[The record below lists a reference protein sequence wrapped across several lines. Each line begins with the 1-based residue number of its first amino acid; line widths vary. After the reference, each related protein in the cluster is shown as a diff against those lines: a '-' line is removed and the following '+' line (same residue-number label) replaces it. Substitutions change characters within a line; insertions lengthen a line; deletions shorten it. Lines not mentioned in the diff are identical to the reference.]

1 MASRSNHD
9 GRRRTRDEM
18 ATTSSWRREWTV
30 PRCPTVS
37 LWSSRS
43 PVSPASFLSDPLF
56 LTCLCPGWCARP
68 CCVEASRACARC
80 ARASCCTG
88 DRNRV
93 VVHPRERP
101 GGPCPEPPLA
111 ALVGPLLQTFFW
123 PRGTLDAHPRQANA
137 TRRPYI
143 IYQGDPSPRWP
154 WMTKSSSPARGRAIL
169 RARPRFGAA
178 RERVLWPD

>member
-1 MASRSNHD
+1 MPPVAARMDRSTLPH
-9 GRRRTRDEM
+9 RL
-18 ATTSSWRREWTV
+18 ALV
-30 PRCPTVS
+30 
-37 LWSSRS
+37 SRS

-56 LTCLCPGWCARP
+56 LTCLCPSWCARP
-68 CCVEASRACARC
+68 GCVEASRACARY

-88 DRNRV
+88 YRNRV

-154 WMTKSSSPARGRAIL
+154 WMTKSSSPARGRARYCAHSPGL
-169 RARPRFGAA
+169 
-178 RERVLWPD
+178 ERRGSGSCGRID